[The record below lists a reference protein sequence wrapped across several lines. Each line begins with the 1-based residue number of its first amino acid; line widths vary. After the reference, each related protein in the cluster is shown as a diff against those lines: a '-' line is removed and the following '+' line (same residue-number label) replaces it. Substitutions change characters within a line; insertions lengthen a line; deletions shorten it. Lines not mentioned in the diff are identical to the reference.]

1 MASKNEIDLNKSIE
15 QTDDQSAEGSPKG
28 WDRNMKE
35 RMGDHEKKMAKRSKE
50 RKHKGAKDG
59 EKSPHQGHGK
69 KPAFLD
75 LPGTDFPITEDMLKR
90 IGKLLNIA

>member
-1 MASKNEIDLNKSIE
+1 
-15 QTDDQSAEGSPKG
+15 
-28 WDRNMKE
+28 
-35 RMGDHEKKMAKRSKE
+35 MAKRSKE